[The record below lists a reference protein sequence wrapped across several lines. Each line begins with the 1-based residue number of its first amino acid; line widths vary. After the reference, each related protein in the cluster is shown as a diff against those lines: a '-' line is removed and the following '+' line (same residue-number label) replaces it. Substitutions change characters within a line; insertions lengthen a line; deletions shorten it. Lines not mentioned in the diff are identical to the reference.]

1 MKIIIAGGSGFVGK
15 ALSRQLLENGH
26 QVITLSRSPH
36 GRKEYAADA
45 AGIVLWDGVSPD
57 GWLEHMTDTDAIVN
71 LAGKNISAE
80 RWTART
86 RQEIL
91 ESRINAGKA
100 LAVALERA
108 PERPRVLIQASA
120 IGYYGSR
127 GDETLDESSAPGRG
141 FLSEVCQKWEEST
154 KPAESLSIRRVLV
167 RTAMVLG
174 KSGGALEKMVTPFR
188 MCAGGPLGTGKQWLS
203 WIHLEDEVRALIFLI
218 QNDHLSGV
226 FNLSSPESQRMEEV
240 SKAIG
245 RSMGRS
251 SWLPV
256 PEFALKLAL
265 GEMAEEMLL
274 ASARAL
280 PKRLLEARFSFT
292 FPDLK
297 SALDNL
303 LGKD

>member
-1 MKIIIAGGSGFVGK
+1 MKIIIAGGSGFIGK

-26 QVITLSRSPH
+26 QVIILSRSPH
-36 GRKEYAADA
+36 GGKEYAAGA
-45 AGIVLWDGVSPD
+45 AGIVHWDGVSPD
-57 GWLEHMTDTDAIVN
+57 GWLEHMTDADAIVN

-100 LAVALERA
+100 LVAALERA

-120 IGYYGSR
+120 TGYYGSR
-127 GDETLDESSAPGRG
+127 GDETLDESSAPGKG
-141 FLSEVCQKWEEST
+141 FLSQVCQKWEGST
-154 KPAESLSIRRVLV
+154 KPAESLSIRRVIV
-167 RTAMVLG
+167 RTAVVLG
-174 KSGGALEKMVTPFR
+174 RSVGALEKMAAPFR
-188 MCAGGPLGTGKQWLS
+188 MWAGGPLGTGKQWLS

-245 RSMGRS
+245 RSMGRP

-292 FPDLK
+292 FPDIE